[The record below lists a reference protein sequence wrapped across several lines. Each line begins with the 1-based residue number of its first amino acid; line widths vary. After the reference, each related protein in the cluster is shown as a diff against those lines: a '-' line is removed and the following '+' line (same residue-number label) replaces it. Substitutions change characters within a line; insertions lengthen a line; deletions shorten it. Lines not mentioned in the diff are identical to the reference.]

1 MNGPTDKPAVPPVT
15 PDRSVALLL
24 HAHDNVA
31 TALKALVSGQIVQ
44 LQGPTGG
51 DHTVLLREP
60 IGLCHKFALCDMAPG
75 DIVRKYG
82 EAIGRATTAIRAG
95 EHVHVHNLRSNRAV

>member
-1 MNGPTDKPAVPPVT
+1 MNGSAEKPAVPPVT
-15 PDRSVALLL
+15 PDTSVALLL

-31 TALKALVSGQIVQ
+31 TALQVLVGGQIVQ
-44 LQGPTGG
+44 LQGPTDGE
-51 DHTVLLREP
+51 HTVLLRES

-75 DIVRKYG
+75 DMVRKYG

-95 EHVHVHNLRSNRAV
+95 DHVHVHNLRSNRAL